1 VNLQFAGWTGAD
13 DDYVVRG
20 SIADRRFTAFAL
32 RGDKLVG
39 AVGIGRPKDIRA
51 VRALVAD
58 QRPVDRALLADDNV
72 DLTAVT
78 VPLSG
83 VRE

>member
-1 VNLQFAGWTGAD
+1 MPGPDL
-13 DDYVVRG
+13 VRLVQKSSG
-20 SIADRRFTAFAL
+20 DSFTEFVSEAIKILGPEAL
-32 RGDKLVG
+32 DTIWHDL
-39 AVGIGRPKDIRA
+39 PKDIRA

-58 QRPVDRALLADDNV
+58 ERPVDRALLADDNV

-78 VPLSG
+78 VPFSG